1 MPGDTELIHT
11 NLHGHYLLPIISFSS
26 STHMHFAKVPAL
38 LAHYCHYCEHFN
50 LMTHALHV
58 CVHALHVCV
67 HATDLH
73 VNLELLSI
81 LLNSSEG

>member
-1 MPGDTELIHT
+1 
-11 NLHGHYLLPIISFSS
+11 
-26 STHMHFAKVPAL
+26 MHFAKVPAL

-58 CVHALHVCV
+58 CVHA
-67 HATDLH
+67 TNLH

-81 LLNSSEG
+81 LLNSLRVTLSL